1 MEELLDQLRNKLS
14 ALADAIRA
22 RTGESADMT
31 LDEMIEIVAGLP
43 MKDLVLE
50 FSDTMPTIE
59 ITPVTITTPV
69 LTEHIDVNTQVPT
82 AAMLTD
88 TMPVITIKMPTITC
102 FE

>member
-1 MEELLDQLRNKLS
+1 MEELLNQLRNKLS
-14 ALADAIRA
+14 ALADAIRT

-31 LDEMIEIVAGLP
+31 LDEMIEIVASLP

-59 ITPVTITTPV
+59 LTPVTITTPV
-69 LTEHIDVNTQVPT
+69 LTEHIDVNAQVPT
-82 AAMLTD
+82 AATLTD